1 MTTPTR
7 DDYLDPEIARTL
19 DELASL
25 VPATMAREVMV
36 RGRLD
41 ALAHRAYEHGRAA
54 AIAELLTTQ
63 QVAALLGIT
72 DSHVRRLAGQ
82 HEIGWLIGRD
92 RLYRPEDVERLRDI
106 RADNPPMR
114 TWERR

>member
-1 MTTPTR
+1 MSTPTR
-7 DDYLDPEIARTL
+7 DNYLSPEIARTL

-25 VPATMAREVMV
+25 VPATMAREV
-36 RGRLD
+36 LD

-63 QVAALLGIT
+63 QVAALLGVT

-82 HEIGWLIGRD
+82 HEVGWLIGRD
-92 RLYRPEDVERLRDI
+92 RLYRPEDVERLREI

-114 TWERR
+114 TWERH